1 MGLKHQLGDLQ
12 LAIMRVLWDRG
23 EAAASDVHKA
33 LLEDR
38 GLAITTIKTMLRK
51 LEERGVVKHRENGRQ
66 FIYQAVRAESDVRDG
81 MVGDLVRQLFSGN
94 SKELV
99 NHLLQSGDVD
109 ADEIDALKAHIA
121 RKRDDKRGTK
131 Q

>member
-1 MGLKHQLGDLQ
+1 MGLNHQLGDLQ

-33 LLEDR
+33 LLEER

-66 FIYQAVRAESDVRDG
+66 FIYQAVRAESDVREG
-81 MVGDLVRQLFSGN
+81 MVGDLVRQLFSGDSN
-94 SKELV
+94 ALV

-109 ADEIDALKAHIA
+109 ADEISELKAHIS
-121 RKRDDKRGTK
+121 RKREAQRRSK